1 MSLPQELLNQLMK
14 EGWKLL
20 QNRVCRNYRAT
31 QRGSGVGG
39 VFNRRNGH
47 RMYPLQ
53 ALVTSESDGNL
64 SKETCKQ
71 TPISIEM
78 VTPAAATVTQAKQ
91 ELAHIKED
99 ENAFLPQSKK
109 KRKASSNKPAKIP
122 RKKSKTASPLFEKG
136 LKSRYE

>member
-14 EGWKLL
+14 ESWKLL
-20 QNRVCRNYRAT
+20 QNRICRNYRAT
-31 QRGSGVGG
+31 QRGSGIGG
-39 VFNRRNGH
+39 ILNRRNGH

-53 ALVTSESDGNL
+53 SLVTSENNENL
-64 SKETCKQ
+64 SKERCKQ
-71 TPISIEM
+71 NPISIKM

-109 KRKASSNKPAKIP
+109 KRRASSS
-122 RKKSKTASPLFEKG
+122 KSASPLFEKG
-136 LKSRYE
+136 LKRRHE